1 MMWKTVNGRGGKFRV
16 VRILS
21 NLRHTHTHTHTLHGN
36 HKPKICNRY
45 THKEE
50 KGIQTERESSN
61 HKKRATEEMNKKR
74 TITTTHK
81 QLTKWKHVNMYQ

>member
-1 MMWKTVNGRGGKFRV
+1 MHNVQNENMQNMMWKTVNGRGGKLRV

-21 NLRHTHTHTHTLHGN
+21 NLRHMHAHTHTLHGN

-50 KGIQTERESSN
+50 KAIQT
-61 HKKRATEEMNKKR
+61 
-74 TITTTHK
+74 
-81 QLTKWKHVNMYQ
+81 